1 MTIFH
6 LDVERKRRRRVWVFT
21 FPDDEIGLR
30 WLAERGGDGQ
40 YSGRGFVFHV
50 RGEIFPYPRQKLE
63 KFIRWGLAIRYAGE
77 RLRLTSAGM
86 VFARGI
92 MDAELAALVALEG
105 E

>member
-1 MTIFH
+1 MTILH
-6 LDVERKRRRRVWVFT
+6 LDVERKRRRKVWVFT

-30 WLAERGGDGQ
+30 WLAERGGDGE
-40 YSGRGFVFHV
+40 YSGRGFVFNV

-63 KFIRWGLAIRYAGE
+63 KFIRWRLAIRYSRN
-77 RLRLTSAGM
+77 RLRLTGAGT

-92 MDAELAALVALEG
+92 MDAELARLVAMED